1 MATVMVRIHVDAQ
14 GQISGRAP
22 ATVPPGDYAAPVP
35 VPQTGSRRHLV
46 DLPLDDEP
54 WDDRISL
61 RREDLYDDAGR

>member
-1 MATVMVRIHVDAQ
+1 MAARASAYRVDAQ
-14 GQISGRAP
+14 GQISGRTP
-22 ATVPPGDYAAPVP
+22 ATVPPEITPHQVP
-35 VPQTGSRRHLV
+35 VPLTGSRRHLV